1 MTWVQRLKRV
11 FKIDI
16 ETCNH
21 YGGTVLKIIGKAD
34 IKNASFLKRRRSGHG
49 RLLTSMRLLRA
60 PPVQFDAPPIKTA
73 GPERPAQRIEVFA

>member
-49 RLLTSMRLLRA
+49 RRL
-60 PPVQFDAPPIKTA
+60 PISL
-73 GPERPAQRIEVFA
+73 EF